1 MKPKIKLKQPYL
13 YQINRIYLN
22 SEKRQARALYNKG
35 FSSGSGND
43 SYATLYAP
51 SIRAPKNIK
60 QILIYLNIELDSSKI
75 IVGDKAC
82 HFQEWTDHL
91 ERKSAQQK
99 QS

>member
-1 MKPKIKLKQPYL
+1 MKRDKQGHYIIK
-13 YQINRIYLN
+13 
-22 SEKRQARALYNKG
+22 KG
-35 FSSGSGND
+35 FSSGSGNG

-91 ERKSAQQK
+91 DRKSTQQK